1 MVDYLF
7 PECSANK
14 TISNSLMTN
23 KTLQDLLEQA
33 EHLTV
38 EEQLSLI
45 AHLVEKV
52 KQATTAPKPKRKWSE
67 LRGLVTEPALGEDA
81 QTWISRTRREADSH
95 RASQVSQSR

>member
-1 MVDYLF
+1 
-7 PECSANK
+7 
-14 TISNSLMTN
+14 MTN
-23 KTLQDLLEQA
+23 KALQDLLQQA
-33 EHLTV
+33 DNLTV
-38 EEQLSLI
+38 EDQLSLI

-95 RASQVSQSR
+95 RASQVSQEK